1 MKFDE
6 TANAVRSGI
15 SWLIILRKYCFPY
28 LALIIN
34 FAACVRYPFELIL
47 VLSGEGIPAC
57 RRKENELT
65 MSDCTR
71 TTFMANGELI
81 PVAGFDDYFSP
92 EKTYIY
98 EVFRVIDGIPLF
110 IEDHLDRFFE
120 TVRLAGAD
128 SVCKR
133 LQLLNDVQSVIRANG
148 RDEGNI
154 KISIAP
160 GKSGNSNLLI
170 YYTPH
175 IYPTE
180 RQFAMGVAVKLLE
193 AERNNP
199 NAKVMDIPLRAE
211 TDKIKHKDEV
221 YEVLLVDRN
230 GFVTEG
236 SRSNV
241 FFISGDEVITPPL
254 ESVLP
259 GITRKQIIGLCEAS
273 QIKISETAIH
283 SIDLNRFNAL
293 FISGT
298 SRKVLPVN
306 RVDELTFDVN
316 NRLMKRIADLFSNHV
331 ALYLES
337 HRQG

>member
-1 MKFDE
+1 M
-6 TANAVRSGI
+6 T
-15 SWLIILRKYCFPY
+15 
-28 LALIIN
+28 
-34 FAACVRYPFELIL
+34 
-47 VLSGEGIPAC
+47 
-57 RRKENELT
+57 
-65 MSDCTR
+65 DCTR
-71 TTFMANGELI
+71 MVFMANGELQ
-81 PVAGFDDYFSP
+81 PVAVFDDYFSP

-128 SVCKR
+128 SGCKR
-133 LQLLNDVQSVIRANG
+133 NQLLTDILSVIGANG

-175 IYPTE
+175 IYPTAQ
-180 RQFAMGVAVKLLE
+180 QFASGVAVKLME

-199 NAKVMDIPLRAE
+199 NAKVMDMPLRAV
-211 TDKIKHKDEV
+211 TDKIKSQDEV
-221 YEVLLVDRN
+221 YEVLLVDRK
-230 GFVTEG
+230 GYITEG

-259 GITRKQIIGLCEAS
+259 GITRKQIISLCEAS
-273 QIKISETAIH
+273 QIRVSETVVH
-283 SIDLNRFNAL
+283 RNDLKKFDAL

-306 RVDELTFDVN
+306 RVDEQSFDVN
-316 NRLMKRIADLFSNHV
+316 NSQMKRIADLFSNHV
-331 ALYLES
+331 ASYLKS
-337 HRQG
+337 HRPG

>member
-1 MKFDE
+1 
-6 TANAVRSGI
+6 
-15 SWLIILRKYCFPY
+15 
-28 LALIIN
+28 
-34 FAACVRYPFELIL
+34 
-47 VLSGEGIPAC
+47 
-57 RRKENELT
+57 
-65 MSDCTR
+65 
-71 TTFMANGELI
+71 MANGELLS
-81 PVAGFDDYFSP
+81 VAGFDDYFSP

-110 IEDHLDRFFE
+110 IDDHLDRFFE
-120 TVRLAGAD
+120 TVRLAGANPG
-128 SVCKR
+128 CKR
-133 LQLLNDVQSVIRANG
+133 NQLLTDILSVIRANG

-175 IYPTE
+175 IYPTSQ
-180 RQFAMGVAVKLLE
+180 QFASGVAVKLLE

-211 TDKIKHKDEV
+211 TDKIKYQDEV

-230 GFVTEG
+230 GFITEG

-259 GITRKQIIGLCEAS
+259 GITRKQIISLCEAS
-273 QIKISETAIH
+273 QIRIAETDVH
-283 SIDLNRFNAL
+283 TNDLKRFNAL

-306 RVDELTFDVN
+306 RVDEMTFDVN
-316 NRLMKRIADLFSNHV
+316 NRMMKRIADLFSNHV
-331 ALYLES
+331 AIYLES
-337 HRQG
+337 HKQG